1 MSHDNRFDP
10 RLFDLIPHRPPMLLI
25 NNLLEVNET
34 SSSARVIVDE
44 HAPFFEAGKGVP
56 AWIGL
61 EYMGQ
66 TAALIAGHQLQL
78 GKVGPHL
85 GFLLGTRGFKTSHDY
100 FAPGSYNVYCAETA
114 LVGDELATFNCSIRT
129 TPQNGG
135 EIDCLATASLSV
147 LRRPVAPKTAI

>member
-1 MSHDNRFDP
+1 MLHDARFDP

-25 NNLLEVNET
+25 NNVLEVNDT

-44 HAPFFEAGKGVP
+44 HASFFEAKKGVP

-85 GFLLGTRGFKTSHDY
+85 GFLLGTRSFKVSCDY
-100 FAPGSYNVYCAETA
+100 FAPGSYKVCCAEKA
-114 LVGDELATFNCSIRT
+114 LVGDELATFTCSIET
-129 TPQNGG
+129 EPDDAG
-135 EIDCLATASLSV
+135 DPLCLATASLSV
-147 LRRPVAPKTAI
+147 LRRPV